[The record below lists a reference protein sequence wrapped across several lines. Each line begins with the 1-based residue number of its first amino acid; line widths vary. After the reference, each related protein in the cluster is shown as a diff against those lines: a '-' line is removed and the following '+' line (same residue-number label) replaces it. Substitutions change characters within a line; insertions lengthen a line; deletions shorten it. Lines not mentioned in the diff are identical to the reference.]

1 MRRRMHRRSERGFAL
16 LLVFAMAAA
25 AVVMLYLEAPRLAV
39 EALRN
44 KEQTLIDRGEQY
56 KRAIQ
61 VFVRA
66 NKTYPKSLEELEK
79 FQDKRFLRHRY
90 KDPFTGEDEWRLIH
104 YENGMFPDSKVYGPK
119 KKDGEKEPRQTF
131 VAELPT
137 VGNPGAQDPNDPNAQ
152 NPALQKRA
160 SDRPAIASGQ
170 GGDTQTADPN
180 APPGD
185 PNQMQGQPG
194 QGQGP
199 ALMPPGG
206 FAGVPPAPGQPGAA
220 PVIPNAPGIP
230 GMPSFRPANPLQN
243 MGPGQPGQGAQ
254 GGSLSGAGGFIG
266 GSIPAPGGVSN
277 SQAGGFIGATMGGSN
292 SPAAGAGQAGRPPMP
307 GTTGMGGGGIPGMPG
322 QGFGGAPG
330 PVPTA
335 AADLIRQILT
345 TPRAG
350 GMPGAQGLGQG
361 GLGAGIAGVASKKE
375 ATGIKIYNE
384 RTRYDEWEFLYDP
397 SKDVPKGM
405 QQAGG
410 AQGTNQPGGPLQGGQ
425 SGSGTMGG
433 GMGGSMGGR
442 MGTQSGSSF
451 STGGG
456 SSTSSGSGGGF
467 IGGAIPQPKQK

>member
-1 MRRRMHRRSERGFAL
+1 MHRRSERGFAM

-61 VFVRA
+61 VFVRT

-104 YENGMFPDSKVYGPK
+104 YENGIFPDSKVYGPK
-119 KKDGEKEPRQTF
+119 KKEDEKEARQTF

-137 VGNPGAQDPNDPNAQ
+137 VGNPGALDPNDPNAQ
-152 NPALQKRA
+152 NPALQRRA
-160 SDRPAIASGQ
+160 SDRPAISAGQQ
-170 GGDTQTADPN
+170 GGDGHPPDPN

-185 PNQMQGQPG
+185 PNQMQGQGG
-194 QGQGP
+194 QGQ
-199 ALMPPGG
+199 AFMPPGG
-206 FAGVPPAPGQPGAA
+206 FPGVPPAPGQPGAA
-220 PVIPNAPGIP
+220 PVIPGAPGIP

-243 MGPGQPGQGAQ
+243 MGPGQAGQGAQ
-254 GGSLSGAGGFIG
+254 GSSSSGTGGFIG
-266 GSIPAPGGVSN
+266 GSVPVPGGVSS
-277 SQAGGFIGATMGGSN
+277 SQSGGFVGGSM
-292 SPAAGAGQAGRPPMP
+292 SGAASSGAGAGQAGRPPMP
-307 GTTGMGGGGIPGMPG
+307 GTAGMGGGGIPGMPG
-322 QGFGGAPG
+322 PGFGGTPG

-410 AQGTNQPGGPLQGGQ
+410 AQGTNQPGGPLQGNQ
-425 SGSGTMGG
+425 PGG
-433 GMGGSMGGR
+433 GQPGSGSMGGGTMGSR
-442 MGTQSGSSF
+442 MGSQSGSSF
-451 STGGG
+451 SSGGG
-456 SSTSSGSGGGF
+456 SSTSGSSSGGGF